1 MENCPS
7 ASPTQHTTVRGVL
20 ETGIARESPQNR
32 QAIKLQWS
40 IGNCY
45 PRAEHSLLP
54 EGDFLHPLALIP
66 IVSSD
71 LWQVSITSEA
81 ATLGKQVTCHGIKAR
96 LDSEVKEELL
106 CSSWLQW
113 HEPLNPVALM
123 MQECGEIKVINQEIM
138 IFKLQI
144 LENKM
149 CPFPK
154 KCKLLFLRA
163 PESLKAAGFYRADT
177 HSSWFGESTLPL
189 LLSWLVECIACL

>member
-1 MENCPS
+1 MPLWIESTQANLQMENCPS

-106 CSSWLQW
+106 CSS
-113 HEPLNPVALM
+113 
-123 MQECGEIKVINQEIM
+123 
-138 IFKLQI
+138 
-144 LENKM
+144 
-149 CPFPK
+149 
-154 KCKLLFLRA
+154 
-163 PESLKAAGFYRADT
+163 
-177 HSSWFGESTLPL
+177 
-189 LLSWLVECIACL
+189 